1 MFRVY
6 AFFGP
11 PSWCSLTYDLGGVSR
26 TTRNEKKLAF
36 ARLVLAVFC
45 LVLVSVPMLRAQSV
59 EHPSRKVMRSQK
71 PDYPPILKN
80 SRIGGTVRLSAN
92 VLANGTVANVQV
104 LGGNPILAE
113 SAVKAVMKWKY
124 APGATASNEIVTFD
138 FNDR

>member
-1 MFRVY
+1 
-6 AFFGP
+6 
-11 PSWCSLTYDLGGVSR
+11 
-26 TTRNEKKLAF
+26 LAWL
-36 ARLVLAVFC
+36 ALAVFY
-45 LVLVSVPMLRAQSV
+45 LALGSIPMLRAQSG
-59 EHPSRKVMRSQK
+59 EHSGRKVIRSQK

-80 SRIGGTVRLSAN
+80 SRIGGTVRLIAN

-124 APGATASNEIVTFD
+124 APGASASNEIITFD